1 MTTKYRAR
9 WAEYSDSQCKD
20 IEAASPQH
28 AAEIFV
34 ETSEREMA
42 DGDEFEVVAI
52 DGAKRH
58 NVIVCVRLS
67 FHFEARKPRDLQ
79 KEKW

>member
-1 MTTKYRAR
+1 MTKYRVR
-9 WAEYSDSQCKD
+9 WAEDSDSRCKE
-20 IEAASPQH
+20 ITAVSPQQ
-28 AAEIFV
+28 AAEVFV

-42 DGDEFEVVAI
+42 NGDEFEVVAI
-52 DGAKRH
+52 EGSKRH
-58 NVIVCVRLS
+58 NVVVSVRLE